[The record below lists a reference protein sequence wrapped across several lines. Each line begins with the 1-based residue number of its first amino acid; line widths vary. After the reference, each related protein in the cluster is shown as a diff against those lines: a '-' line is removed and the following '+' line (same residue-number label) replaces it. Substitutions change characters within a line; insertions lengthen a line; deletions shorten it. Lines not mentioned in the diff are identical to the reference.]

1 MRRSNRR
8 GCNLLRPSLLERIH
22 LVDGYVNAKQSFFD
36 VGKVEWGCDT
46 VKTAASPSPST
57 GGEPLSP
64 QLSPSLRDFSVMG

>member
-22 LVDGYVNAKQSFFD
+22 LVDGYVNAEQSFFD

-46 VKTAASPSPST
+46 VKTAASPSPCT
-57 GGEPLSP
+57 GGELCLPVIAL
-64 QLSPSLRDFSVMG
+64 FE